1 MADEKQVDRKIKFT
15 QKAIDALPP
24 GDAAGT
30 WWSDFETEGLY
41 CVRYAGTRRVYKVR
55 FRANGRR
62 RVMKLGRA
70 DRITLTQAR
79 ERARILLAHAE
90 LGKDPATEKARA
102 RKMPTWSAWTKTYL
116 ERVALKKK
124 SPRED
129 VRFLGPDSASVRAW
143 GTRPINEIGRE
154 DIERL
159 HTALKKTPTGAN
171 RAKASWSACFTAA
184 RKAGHIPVNPALGI
198 SKFTESPPRAR
209 VLTDAEM
216 GRLRRSL
223 AAEDP
228 FNRMAFALLIL
239 TGARVSEVL
248 RAKWEDFDL
257 RAGTW
262 RIPSPKSG
270 YPQMVPLPAGI
281 VEMLTDLPHVGDY
294 VIPSQSKTRP
304 RFDLQGAWSRVRDS
318 AKLKGVWLHDLRR
331 TYGLAVTQLA
341 GLYTASK
348 LLRHSSVSVT
358 ERSYAPLAFEGL
370 RAATE
375 QRSTALPPAAAA
387 EEVER

>member
-1 MADEKQVDRKIKFT
+1 MARIRFT
-15 QKAIDALPP
+15 QKAVDTLPP
-24 GDAAGT
+24 GEAAGT
-30 WWSDFETEGLY
+30 WWSDTETEGLY
-41 CVRYAGTRRVYKVR
+41 VVRYAGPLRVYKVR

-62 RVMKLGRA
+62 RCMKLGRA

-79 ERARILLAHAE
+79 ERARHLLAKAE
-90 LGKDPATEKARA
+90 LGADPATEKDRA

-129 VRFLGPDSASVRAW
+129 RRFLGPDSASVRAW

-154 DIERL
+154 DVERL
-159 HTALKKTPTGAN
+159 HVALKKTPTGAN
-171 RAKASWSACFTAA
+171 RALASIRACLSAAV
-184 RKAGHIPVNPALGI
+184 KAGYIPVNLAKGI
-198 SKFTESPPRAR
+198 EHFRESPPRAR
-209 VLTDAEM
+209 VLTDPEM

-228 FNRMAFALLIL
+228 WNRAAFALLIL

-248 RAKWEDFDL
+248 RAKHEDFDL

-270 YPQMVPLPAGI
+270 YPQMVPLPAVI
-281 VEMLTDLPHVGDY
+281 VKMLTDLPHSGPY
-294 VIPSQSKTRP
+294 VIPSQSRTRP
-304 RFDLQGAWSRVRDS
+304 RSNLQGAWGRVRDS
-318 AKLKGVWLHDLRR
+318 AKLTGVWLHDLRR
-331 TYGLAVTQLA
+331 TFGLSVTQLA

-348 LLRHSSVSVT
+348 LLRHSSVQVT
-358 ERSYAPLAFEGL
+358 ERSYAPLAMKAL
-370 RAATE
+370 LVATE
-375 QRSTALPPAAAA
+375 QRAAALPPATA
-387 EEVER
+387 EEKKPAPRK